1 MLDDC
6 AKKTEVNEDN
16 KGNISIGALHF
27 KDNELAMI
35 NQINF
40 KTLPFSNPEELLYEI
55 KLSLEQKIQV
65 F

>member
-1 MLDDC
+1 MIVMLDDC

-35 NQINF
+35 N
-40 KTLPFSNPEELLYEI
+40 
-55 KLSLEQKIQV
+55 
-65 F
+65 